1 MTLHFSQSRSPRRRH
16 RSLIRRRR
24 STTGFKVQ
32 STRMDT
38 GEGAV
43 DVLVL
48 VDEMTGK
55 VVTVLEAC

>member
-1 MTLHFSQSRSPRRRH
+1 MTLHFNQPRIRRRS

-24 STTGFKVQ
+24 SNAGLKVK

-48 VDEMTGK
+48 VDELTGR